1 MANPEKL
8 NPEKLAFY
16 EKYAHAAMEQQQK
29 YGIPASIT
37 LAQMYIESNGGK
49 SRLAENGNNFFGI
62 KCPPGWVDSGKP
74 FSQHNDDRPN
84 EKFCNYASVEE
95 SVLHHSQFLMGK
107 RYERCR
113 QCASDDY
120 RGWATGLQAAGYA
133 TNRNYAASLV
143 RDIEA
148 YGLAK
153 YDEMAIQ
160 TATQPIG
167 YAKNERVEIGTV
179 QPMVTMDMEQPQ
191 ITEAAYCLPVG
202 DGSGIVVTSLFGHRS
217 APTAGASTEHKGLD
231 IAAKY
236 EDVYSMEKGTVV
248 DVGSDQKS
256 GNYIKI
262 KYERAEG
269 KSYTVSFCHLDDN
282 SIKVRKGDS
291 VEAGDVIA
299 RSGATGVGT
308 GPHLHLTV
316 RKDDGQ
322 GNNERIDPLDYLA
335 EITVRGNL
343 TGKVQMKGTNEDL
356 LAGRLSTVDV
366 TPTPH
371 EVLLAQQSGKNL
383 TPAQQKN
390 AAQGINLANLAKSN
404 DPLMM
409 LACLMG
415 ANGEGLSSGDNIISE
430 LISSLFK
437 GAILMGISLDRSG
450 KTAQQ
455 DVVAGHQEKPETAE
469 EKSVTLVRRERESV
483 DPDKARELAMMNF
496 DAEYPEESHTVMRQR
511 QLQ

>member
-1 MANPEKL
+1 
-8 NPEKLAFY
+8 
-16 EKYAHAAMEQQQK
+16 
-29 YGIPASIT
+29 
-37 LAQMYIESNGGK
+37 
-49 SRLAENGNNFFGI
+49 
-62 KCPPGWVDSGKP
+62 
-74 FSQHNDDRPN
+74 
-84 EKFCNYASVEE
+84 
-95 SVLHHSQFLMGK
+95 
-107 RYERCR
+107 
-113 QCASDDY
+113 
-120 RGWATGLQAAGYA
+120 
-133 TNRNYAASLV
+133 
-143 RDIEA
+143 
-148 YGLAK
+148 
-153 YDEMAIQ
+153 
-160 TATQPIG
+160 
-167 YAKNERVEIGTV
+167 
-179 QPMVTMDMEQPQ
+179 
-191 ITEAAYCLPVG
+191 
-202 DGSGIVVTSLFGHRS
+202 
-217 APTAGASTEHKGLD
+217 
-231 IAAKY
+231 
-236 EDVYSMEKGTVV
+236 MEKGTVV

-269 KSYTVSFCHLDDN
+269 KSYTVSFCHLDNN

-483 DPDKARELAMMNF
+483 DPDKASELAMMNF